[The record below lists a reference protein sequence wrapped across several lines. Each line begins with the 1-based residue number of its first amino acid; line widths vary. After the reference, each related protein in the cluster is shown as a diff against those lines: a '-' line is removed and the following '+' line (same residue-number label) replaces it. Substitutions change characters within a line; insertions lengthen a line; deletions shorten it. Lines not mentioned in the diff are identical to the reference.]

1 MQVSTCCVRSW
12 SGCWTSA
19 RAPVIFHQCA
29 AQWKIA
35 ASCVFN
41 ILMRGSLPATECEA
55 VIVSLTAVATHC
67 LCWVLCE
74 QRNTWGEETSSLLT
88 LWHGSSVEVLLL
100 FGSQFLI
107 FRLDCPLLH
116 FTTGLCSWELFSVA
130 WRNRVLSRPVVWM
143 MLLLRGTGTDVH
155 S

>member
-35 ASCVFN
+35 ASCIFN
-41 ILMRGSLPATECEA
+41 ILMWGSLPATECEA
-55 VIVSLTAVATHC
+55 VIVSLTAVATLPLLSALWAAKHVRGRN
-67 LCWVLCE
+67 LFPTYTLAWVKCWGFIAV
-74 QRNTWGEETSSLLT
+74 WA
-88 LWHGSSVEVLLL
+88 SVPD
-100 FGSQFLI
+100 

-116 FTTGLCSWELFSVA
+116 FTTGLCSWELFSVG
-130 WRNRVLSRPVVWM
+130 WRNRVLNRPVVWM
-143 MLLLRGTGTDVH
+143 MLLLGGTGTDVH